1 MLRQPT
7 NWTGLLAYFIQSKVK
22 VNLKWKYTG
31 LLTLIKHFYLSV
43 SVICQLTAGCK
54 IPGHTSLHIL
64 YLKVKGVAR
73 LRWTDN
79 LAEICGYSDLI
90 ECTRAATFG
99 LQLGQIGTNLGLFK
113 ISYLFI
119 LARCEQETDFYKEPD
134 LSHMVPIW
142 PNSMPNLAPL

>member
-90 ECTRAATFG
+90 ECTRAATFA
-99 LQLGQIGTNLGLFK
+99 LQLDQIGTILGLFK
-113 ISYLFI
+113 ISFSTFGLDEPK
-119 LARCEQETDFYKEPD
+119 CTETDLKNF
-134 LSHMVPIW
+134 LICPIW
-142 PNSMPNLAPL
+142 GKSGSLWA